1 MCSGYKFA
9 DFCKLAPFRDLIAM
23 VLRITS
29 RNLLKLQPILY
40 GWLKLL
46 GFCYISYNR
55 KSRKIVVIQYA
66 ALYLVNSMLIS
77 LGGIVFMFTQIAS
90 DEGTFEML
98 VNPTKSK
105 TIFGVEIV
113 VTVVVIVYF
122 ICLRVYNFRN
132 RKRYTKLLNMLE
144 SLSVEFRVNYARL
157 FWLSNGGLG
166 MLIIV
171 HNLIRWPF
179 YLKLYKTRSSTL
191 LVIHFTVQSITVVV
205 AELEILAVLCSLNQ
219 VLKSLKLIKNKFC
232 LVELLEA
239 YSKFYQCCM
248 LVHRYYGFPFLLALS
263 HQLIWTVIYFYK
275 TLIAN
280 HGLTLQTIILR
291 IIDPFW
297 GVSTALIILIIT
309 YFDRIMK
316 QVKFFNDPNLSKS
329 VISSLL
335 LQANETVLCTRNY
348 HDYNVADNRTT
359 RQINKFLLKNLH
371 QKKKFSAYG
380 FFDIDN
386 SVIYMVYKI
395 KCL

>member
-1 MCSGYKFA
+1 MHSSWLLSWRRMVPQKLITTRLVANWMLASSIMTAKINMCSGYKFA

-55 KSRKIVVIQYA
+55 KSGKIVVIQYA

-90 DEGTFEML
+90 DEGSFEML

-105 TIFGVEIV
+105 TIFGVEIA
-113 VTVVVIVYF
+113 VTVAVIVYF

-179 YLKLYKTRSSTL
+179 YLKLYKTPSSTL

-205 AELEILAVLCSLNQ
+205 AELEILAVLCSLNL
-219 VLKSLKLIKNKFC
+219 VLKSLKLMQIKFC

-248 LVHRYYGFPFLLALS
+248 LVNRYYGFPFLLALS

-297 GVSTALIILIIT
+297 GVSTALIVLIIT

-316 QVKFFNDPNLSKS
+316 QVKFFNN
-329 VISSLL
+329 
-335 LQANETVLCTRNY
+335 
-348 HDYNVADNRTT
+348 
-359 RQINKFLLKNLH
+359 
-371 QKKKFSAYG
+371 
-380 FFDIDN
+380 
-386 SVIYMVYKI
+386 
-395 KCL
+395 